1 MNCIRNVHVQRMI
14 CLFGL
19 FGDVMIELEQ
29 IINDKHLS
37 TAWVMLVLYRLG
49 WFIIENIFWK
59 KK

>member
-1 MNCIRNVHVQRMI
+1 MNCIRNVQRMI

-19 FGDVMIELEQ
+19 FGGVMIELEQ
-29 IINDKHLS
+29 IINDKYLN
-37 TAWVMLVLYRLG
+37 TVWVMLVLYRLG